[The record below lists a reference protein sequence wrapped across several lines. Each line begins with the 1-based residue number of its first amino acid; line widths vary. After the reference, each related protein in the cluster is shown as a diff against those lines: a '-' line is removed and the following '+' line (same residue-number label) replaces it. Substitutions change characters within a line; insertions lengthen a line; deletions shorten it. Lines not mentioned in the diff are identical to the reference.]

1 MKEIKEDINKWKDV
15 LCSWIKRLN
24 IVKMPKAFYRFNAT
38 PIKIPMTFFMNRKIY
53 TKIYMKFEVTL
64 KTQNNLAK
72 KRTGR
77 LTFHDFKTY

>member
-1 MKEIKEDINKWKDV
+1 
-15 LCSWIKRLN
+15 
-24 IVKMPKAFYRFNAT
+24 
-38 PIKIPMTFFMNRKIY
+38 MNRKIY

-77 LTFHDFKTY
+77 LTFHDFKTYWKATEIKIELY